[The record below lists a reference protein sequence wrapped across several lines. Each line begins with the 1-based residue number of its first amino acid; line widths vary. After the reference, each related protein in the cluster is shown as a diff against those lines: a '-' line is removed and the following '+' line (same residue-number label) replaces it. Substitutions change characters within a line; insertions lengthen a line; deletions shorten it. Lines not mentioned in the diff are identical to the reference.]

1 MPIPTGKARRRLSSL
16 IEEVNSD
23 RTAVKIVTS
32 TGSAYLVPAAE
43 YESFQETTYLLR
55 SPTNAQRLLSS
66 YHEALDG
73 RHAKPSAMNE
83 EKIAAP
89 RL

>member
-1 MPIPTGKARRRLSSL
+1 MPIPASEARRRLSSL
-16 IEEVNSD
+16 IEEVNND
-23 RTAVKIVTS
+23 CTAVKIVAK

-43 YESFQETTYLLR
+43 YESFQETAYLLR
-55 SPTNAQRLLSS
+55 SPTNARRLLSS

-83 EKIAAP
+83 
-89 RL
+89 